1 MLKAEERALLLQ
13 AEGKRAKAEALDH
26 WLEGLA
32 AQKAHAGQKR
42 PRQEHPAPPQSNRE
56 EGQSQGVSASAVA
69 KKPKQDRVAELPNAF
84 KIDRYKDVVARKVIH
99 VPPKDMPPFAA
110 SGAKIKAAEVKTAGS
125 SKWLFCVA
133 DIAAAYFSTKTMYH
147 TIDILKKI
155 PFPDSN
161 QPRIYLI
168 QPFGEK
174 LNWMGGFQ
182 TVFCDG
188 ATVASF
194 VSRIMNKKGLSYT
207 VASSWRIESFLA
219 FLVRQTLDSEF
230 N

>member
-13 AEGKRAKAEALDH
+13 AQSKQAKAEALDH

-32 AQKAHAGQKR
+32 LQHAHAGQKR
-42 PRQEHPAPPQSNRE
+42 PRQEPPIPQTSTGN
-56 EGQSQGVSASAVA
+56 QSQGVSASATA

-84 KIDRYKDVVARKVIH
+84 KLNKYKDVVARKVIR
-99 VPPKDMPPFAA
+99 VPPKDMPPYAA
-110 SGAKIKAAEVKTAGS
+110 SGAKIKAAEVKTAES

-133 DIAAAYFSTKTMYH
+133 DIAAAYFLTKTMYH
-147 TIDILKKI
+147 TIDVLKKI

-174 LNWMGGFQ
+174 LNWMGGFH

-188 ATVASF
+188 PTVASF
-194 VSRIMNKKGLSYT
+194 ISTTMKKKGLSYT